1 MEMMMERPK
10 SSQTTSIEKKPRVN
24 HTKTSEKSRIVKSK
38 NITNPDLLYL
48 SLPTP
53 PMLNIKPRTFCI
65 QKPEDIKVKINNTI
79 HQVKDVEEINQIISV
94 SKSVE
99 SVPLPTPAPQ
109 PTEPASAPQP
119 TESAPAPQPTEPAPQ
134 PTEPAPQPMESA
146 KQLTEKIITDNIKK
160 QEPMV
165 VYPIEEQHS
174 QKISSEKQKLL
185 EDMLSDTII
194 AQPVY
199 PSAPTQYYPY
209 YPEQCYYQPQMQQQP
224 HPQQPQIHPQQPQIH
239 QPQQQQHYQMQ
250 QQIPYEPNVRYP
262 VLDSESELTQKKLKE
277 KEALLVEKESSIKIL
292 YEAKEKVM
300 KESQDLIHER
310 DEIIKERDES
320 IQERDEI
327 FDEQDKYISELLEY
341 IDVQE
346 KELIKIKG
354 DIKKYQ
360 DLEKVKE
367 LERVKLIEEQQ
378 KHNEKNELDRQNM
391 LERDKELVRNMKKIK
406 EIEYQI
412 QQERSKI
419 HKSNTLDKPKLS
431 IKENVE
437 NIDKFDIIDKNIIL
451 SDFKDDWKQKLY
463 KLGKYYNIDLIKYP
477 ELTRIVYDSLTC
489 PIPPNWKKI
498 TNVNGEDYFYC
509 KTLDIMQ
516 EEHPMAPIYQNIL
529 ITEKKRIKE
538 IRKLQGESC
547 SIM

>member
-10 SSQTTSIEKKPRVN
+10 SSQTTSMEKKPRVN
-24 HTKTSEKSRIVKSK
+24 NTKKSEKSRIVKSK

-79 HQVKDVEEINQIISV
+79 HQVKDDEEINQIISV

-99 SVPLPTPAPQ
+99 TPAV
-109 PTEPASAPQP
+109 
-119 TESAPAPQPTEPAPQ
+119 EPAPQ
-134 PTEPAPQPMESA
+134 PAEPAPQPKEA
-146 KQLTEKIITDNIKK
+146 IITDNIKK
-160 QEPMV
+160 QEPVV
-165 VYPIEEQHS
+165 VYEEQNN
-174 QKISSEKQKLL
+174 QKISNEKQKLL
-185 EDMLSDTII
+185 EEMFSDTII

-209 YPEQCYYQPQMQQQP
+209 YPEQCFYQPQLQHTQSLPLQQQSIP
-224 HPQQPQIHPQQPQIH
+224 L
-239 QPQQQQHYQMQ
+239 QQQQSMPLQ
-250 QQIPYEPNVRYP
+250 QQQQTLPLQQQQQTLPLQQYQTHQQIRYEPNVRYP
-262 VLDSESELTQKKLKE
+262 VLESENELIQKKLKE

-292 YEAKEKVM
+292 YETKEKII
-300 KESQDLIHER
+300 KESKDLIHER
-310 DEIIKERDES
+310 DEIIKEKDKS

-346 KELIKIKG
+346 KELIKIKS

-360 DLEKVKE
+360 DLERVKE
-367 LERVKLIEEQQ
+367 LEKVKLIEEQQ
-378 KHNEKNELDRQNM
+378 KYNEQKELDRQNM

-419 HKSNTLDKPKLS
+419 YKSNTLDKPKLS
-431 IKENVE
+431 IKDNVE
-437 NIDKFDIIDKNIIL
+437 NIDNYETIDKNIKL
-451 SDFKDDWKQKLY
+451 SDFKDDWRQSIY